1 MFVFW
6 DLASEAEGG
15 GEIFGRV
22 SKSDRRAGAAVAKGV
37 SGGGGAEAIGRLGG
51 AIAVAVEH
59 DAEAEIGDLAEG
71 HVFFA
76 LSPAMRKILY
86 ESRRKDRR
94 SSFWIGTL
102 G

>member
-6 DLASEAEGG
+6 DLASEAESY

-59 DAEAEIGDLAEG
+59 DAETKIGDLAEG
-71 HVFFA
+71 HIFFA
-76 LSPAMRKILY
+76 FSPAVRKILY
-86 ESRRKDRR
+86 EIRRKDR
-94 SSFWIGTL
+94 SPSFWVGTL

>member
-1 MFVFW
+1 MLVFW
-6 DLASEAEGG
+6 NLASEAEGD

-22 SKSDRRAGAAVAKGV
+22 SKSDGRAGTSMAKGV

-59 DAEAEIGDLAEG
+59 DAEAKIGDLAEG
-71 HVFFA
+71 HIFFA
-76 LSPAMRKILY
+76 LSPAMRKILD
-86 ESRRKDRR
+86 ESRRKDSR
-94 SSFWIGTL
+94 SSFRIGAL

>member
-1 MFVFW
+1 MLVFW
-6 DLASEAEGG
+6 DLASEAEGDG
-15 GEIFGRV
+15 KIFGRI
-22 SKSDRRAGAAVAKGV
+22 SKSDRGACTPMAKGV

-71 HVFFA
+71 HIFFA
-76 LSPAMRKILY
+76 LAPAMRKILY
-86 ESRRKDRR
+86 ESRRKDSR
-94 SSFWIGTL
+94 SSFWIGAL

>member
-1 MFVFW
+1 MLVFW
-6 DLASEAEGG
+6 DLASEAESD
-15 GEIFGRV
+15 GEIFGRI
-22 SKSDRRAGAAVAKGV
+22 SKSDGRAGTPMAKGV
-37 SGGGGAEAIGRLGG
+37 FGGGCAEAIGRLGG

-76 LSPAMRKILY
+76 LPPAMRKILY
-86 ESRRKDRR
+86 EIRRKDRS
-94 SSFWIGTL
+94 SSFWVGAL

>member
-1 MFVFW
+1 MFVFRN
-6 DLASEAEGG
+6 LASEAEGD
-15 GEIFGRV
+15 GEIFGRI
-22 SKSDRRAGAAVAKGV
+22 SKSDGRAGTPMAKGV
-37 SGGGGAEAIGRLGG
+37 SGRGCAEAIGRLGG

-71 HVFFA
+71 HIFFA

-86 ESRRKDRR
+86 EIRRKDSR
-94 SSFWIGTL
+94 SSFWIGAL

>member
-1 MFVFW
+1 MLVFW
-6 DLASEAEGG
+6 DLASEAESD

-22 SKSDRRAGAAVAKGV
+22 SKSDGRAGAAVAKGV

-71 HVFFA
+71 HIFFA

-86 ESRRKDRR
+86 EIRRKDSR
-94 SSFWIGTL
+94 SSFWIGAL